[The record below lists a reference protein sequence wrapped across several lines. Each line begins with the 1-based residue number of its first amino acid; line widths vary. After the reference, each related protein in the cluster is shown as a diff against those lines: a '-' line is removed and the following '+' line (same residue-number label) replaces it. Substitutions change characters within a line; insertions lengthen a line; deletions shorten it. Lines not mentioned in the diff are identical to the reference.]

1 MALQPPPFGRSIYLL
16 CTSIHFQTHLSYF
29 ILYPLFPLI
38 TNILIAQEVSNVAKE
53 IGCNTTQVA
62 LNWIRQQN
70 MLLTQKNKIIPI
82 IGSRKE
88 SEIKDNLACL
98 EFVLSND
105 QMQRL
110 NEISKIELGFP
121 HDFLNSEMIKEIIY
135 GGTYSSMVLKK

>member
-1 MALQPPPFGRSIYLL
+1 MQYG
-16 CTSIHFQTHLSYF
+16 TS
-29 ILYPLFPLI
+29 
-38 TNILIAQEVSNVAKE
+38 
-53 IGCNTTQVA
+53 C

-88 SEIKDNLACL
+88 SQVKDNLACL
-98 EFVLSND
+98 EFVLSKD

-135 GGTYSSMVLKK
+135 GGTYSSMVLKNKNISPF

>member
-1 MALQPPPFGRSIYLL
+1 MQYG
-16 CTSIHFQTHLSYF
+16 TS
-29 ILYPLFPLI
+29 
-38 TNILIAQEVSNVAKE
+38 
-53 IGCNTTQVA
+53 C

-88 SEIKDNLACL
+88 SQVKDNLACL

-135 GGTYSSMVLKK
+135 GGTYSSMVLKNKNISPF

>member
-1 MALQPPPFGRSIYLL
+1 M
-16 CTSIHFQTHLSYF
+16 
-29 ILYPLFPLI
+29 
-38 TNILIAQEVSNVAKE
+38 AKE
-53 IGCNTTQVA
+53 VGCSTAQVA

-70 MLLTQKNKIIPI
+70 MLLTQKNKIILV

-88 SEIKDNLACL
+88 SEIKDNLAWL

-110 NEISKIELGFP
+110 NDISKIELGFP

>member
-1 MALQPPPFGRSIYLL
+1 MQYG
-16 CTSIHFQTHLSYF
+16 TS
-29 ILYPLFPLI
+29 
-38 TNILIAQEVSNVAKE
+38 
-53 IGCNTTQVA
+53 C

-88 SEIKDNLACL
+88 SQVKDNLACL
-98 EFVLSND
+98 EFVLSKD

>member
-1 MALQPPPFGRSIYLL
+1 MYQVFVVLSLQWRLWSTNNTTQWLVKRRCIA
-16 CTSIHFQTHLSYF
+16 CIICIS
-29 ILYPLFPLI
+29 
-38 TNILIAQEVSNVAKE
+38 NILIAQEVSNVAKE
-53 IGCNTTQVA
+53 VGCSTAQVA